1 MAIDYNDKR
10 FTDLTNEKN
19 NALNQSNSTY
29 DNLINQSG
37 KYYDDLINQSKD
49 AANKQS
55 EIQNQQ
61 TEFTINKIEQEKAK
75 SERDYE
81 KEQKGAYQD
90 YMRQSNAYGSNMQ
103 AMGQKGLSG
112 SGWSETI
119 QSGYYNTY
127 QNRYA
132 QARESFN
139 DIVQNYN
146 NNITEAQLQNSSALA
161 KIYADAQKEQLELA
175 LQSFSVIKDLT
186 LAKQNTATALDSEYN
201 NRWRQVEAQINQ
213 ENSLAEQ
220 IRQFN
225 ESLAQQER
233 ELAENRRQ
241 YESTL
246 AFQKQ
251 QAAQEQAN
259 WSKEYN
265 IKYGSGSSGSSITKG
280 KSSTGNSSINKNGS
294 NQVNTDYYSGS
305 INPDTKNGVFN
316 TTDKNGVKYQP
327 DNVGGKKLSKSG
339 LTIDNGGIT
348 QNVWK
353 SSDGKYYYWEGRQN
367 KYISIPSN
375 QVKALKTM
383 KNASSNAGGGGG
395 GRGF

>member
-61 TEFTINKIEQEKAK
+61 TEFAISKIEQEKAK

-225 ESLAQQER
+225 ETLAQDER
-233 ELAENRRQ
+233 KIAESKRQ
-241 YESTL
+241 YEQTL

-265 IKYGSGSSGSSITKG
+265 AKYGTSGSGSSGASIKKTASKTASNVVDTIKKGVKNVINNVKSGSSKTSDSKNYTPVSKKYG
-280 KSSTGNSSINKNGS
+280 EVLSTARAVYNSSKNK
-294 NQVNTDYYSGS
+294 SGS
-305 INPDTKNGVFN
+305 AFVEDYLARAINNKQISSSEAQKILKN
-316 TTDKNGVKYQP
+316 
-327 DNVGGKKLSKSG
+327 LG
-339 LTIDNGGIT
+339 LN
-348 QNVWK
+348 
-353 SSDGKYYYWEGRQN
+353 
-367 KYISIPSN
+367 
-375 QVKALKTM
+375 
-383 KNASSNAGGGGG
+383 
-395 GRGF
+395 